1 MFGNVWHP
9 CSQGNKL
16 EEVLLLIL
24 GKLPK
29 YLYQL
34 PAPHSIKIFWQFS
47 QNGWESLPKVT
58 FPRATLC
65 SVSVN
70 KSPKEVNWFSKSY
83 RVADLGSDFSI
94 LVLFHYLKLPPF
106 QVPLKCNWTSS
117 GKLHNKL
124 LTEIMFLQ
132 WEWRDGSEENF
143 TFSPSSC
150 VIETLFILPFAFSG
164 DFFFFWRIHNKYALD
179 LWFLK

>member
-9 CSQGNKL
+9 GSQGNKP
-16 EEVLLLIL
+16 EEVLLLIW

-34 PAPHSIKIFWQFS
+34 PVPHSIKIFWQFS
-47 QNGWESLPKVT
+47 QNGWENLPKVT
-58 FPRATLC
+58 FPRATGFR
-65 SVSVN
+65 VS
-70 KSPKEVNWFSKSY
+70 KQSPKEANWFCKSY

-132 WEWRDGSEENF
+132 WERRDGSEENF

-150 VIETLFILPFAFSG
+150 
-164 DFFFFWRIHNKYALD
+164 DFFFF
-179 LWFLK
+179 FLKNSR

>member
-1 MFGNVWHP
+1 MFGIPALRETNLRRFSYSFWEN
-9 CSQGNKL
+9 CQNIFTNSQ
-16 EEVLLLIL
+16 
-24 GKLPK
+24 
-29 YLYQL
+29 Y
-34 PAPHSIKIFWQFS
+34 PHSIKIFWQFS

-65 SVSVN
+65 SMSVN

-94 LVLFHYLKLPPF
+94 LVLFHYLKLPLF

-164 DFFFFWRIHNKYALD
+164 DFFF
-179 LWFLK
+179 LKNSQ

>member
-94 LVLFHYLKLPPF
+94 LVLFHYLKLPLF

-164 DFFFFWRIHNKYALD
+164 DFFF
-179 LWFLK
+179 LKNSQ